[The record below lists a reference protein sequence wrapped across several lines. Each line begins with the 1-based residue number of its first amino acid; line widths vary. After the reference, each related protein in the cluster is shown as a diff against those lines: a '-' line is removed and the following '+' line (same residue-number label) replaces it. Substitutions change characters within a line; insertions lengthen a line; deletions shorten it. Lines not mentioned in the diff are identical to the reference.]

1 MNSYTLIQR
10 NKRQKKRRTKLIQT
24 WTLRILISTVIVFSI
39 ALTIILAISFGMW
52 ISTP

>member
-24 WTLRILISTVIVFSI
+24 YILRTLIGVAITFSI
-39 ALTIILAISFGMW
+39 VLTIMLAISFGMW
-52 ISTP
+52 ISN